1 MAVCGTLRRNLPYN
15 TTKINRTKSWKG
27 GERVNEIKREKGGER
42 LNEIKS
48 KKGQRELY

>member
-1 MAVCGTLRRNLPYN
+1 MAVCVTFRRNLPYN
-15 TTKINRTKSWKG
+15 KTKINR
-27 GERVNEIKREKGGER
+27 IKIEKGGER